1 MIGQQ
6 EAGTGIQGWP
16 LEPGISC
23 GIVASFPLCLSVC
36 PLGVRG
42 LLKAVPSSGEQS
54 RRGSRSPLASKLDLE
69 GAEVPDL
76 LCIQEFRDS
85 WGQGQIPW
93 FPGVLAV
100 MSISAPLKTAA
111 SLDCDHTPETL

>member
-23 GIVASFPLCLSVC
+23 GFVASFPLCLSVC

-54 RRGSRSPLASKLDLE
+54 RKGSRSPLASKLDLE
-69 GAEVPDL
+69 GATEAPDL

-93 FPGVLAV
+93 SQWIGCHVHLC
-100 MSISAPLKTAA
+100 STEDSR
-111 SLDCDHTPETL
+111 DCDHTPETL